1 MINWKSILSSYDDKP
16 TLLQW
21 LKMVKKALDE
31 SVLETVTLEQP
42 TETTAVLSF
51 NFTDGTSI
59 KAPAITLPRGVQGA
73 KGDKGTEIV
82 SMTVYHTEVAGDKT
96 NTQINVQYNDHPS
109 DTFTVSAQ
117 NGKDGAKGADGAN
130 GVSITGID
138 TVSDEVVGDETLTTI
153 RAHYSN
159 GTPDEFVITAKNGK
173 DGKDGKDGGKYYRH
187 IINFKFGDRTT
198 VFFIP
203 IISQKSTAL
212 TPAEIADAVK
222 SYTFAIRQS
231 TNINNSPYTYDNV
244 ICYVESIIFEN
255 SQLKLTY
262 YNIFTASEN
271 PPTPIIVID
280 EYLDTSDTNI
290 TEL

>member
-31 SVLETVTLEQP
+31 SVLETVTVEQP
-42 TETTAVLSF
+42 TDTTAVLSF
-51 NFTDGTSI
+51 NFADGTSI

-82 SMTVYHTEVAGDKT
+82 SMTVYHTEVVGDKT

-138 TVSDEVVGDETLTTI
+138 TVSDEVVGDETLTTL

-159 GTPDEFVITAKNGK
+159 NTSDEVVVTAKNGK
-173 DGKDGKDGGKYYRH
+173 DGAKYYRH
-187 IINFKFGDRTT
+187 VIDFKYGDRSET
-198 VFFIP
+198 FAIP
-203 IISQKSTAL
+203 VLSKKNTFL
-212 TPAEIADAVK
+212 TNAEIATTVK
-222 SYTFAIRQS
+222 DNTIAIINRVNTAQS
-231 TNINNSPYTYDNV
+231 PQTYDFVLCVVQKIEFING
-244 ICYVESIIFEN
+244 
-255 SQLKLTY
+255 QLKLTY
-262 YNIFTASEN
+262 KPLVTNNA
-271 PPTPIIVID
+271 TPVQSITVVD
-280 EYLDTSDTNI
+280 EYLDTTDTNI
-290 TEL
+290 SEV

>member
-31 SVLETVTLEQP
+31 SVLESVSVEQP

-82 SMTVYHTEVAGDKT
+82 SMTVYHTEVVGDKT
-96 NTQINVQYNDHPS
+96 NTQINVQYSDHPS

-138 TVSDEVVGDETLTTI
+138 TVSDEVVGDETLTTV

-159 GTPDEFVITAKNGK
+159 NTNDEFVVTAKNGK
-173 DGKDGKDGGKYYRH
+173 DATKYYMH
-187 IINFKFGDRTT
+187 VIYADDVDNATTSYNLCVISAKKESFTPEYLYAHGNIVAGSVVTKCDAGTPLFFG
-198 VFFIP
+198 IA
-203 IISQKSTAL
+203 SQIDNTNN
-212 TPAEIADAVK
+212 
-222 SYTFAIRQS
+222 TFAI
-231 TNINNSPYTYDNV
+231 TCFGAGVFAYTKNM
-244 ICYVESIIFEN
+244 
-255 SQLKLTY
+255 
-262 YNIFTASEN
+262 
-271 PPTPIIVID
+271 
-280 EYLDTSDTNI
+280 SDTV

>member
-31 SVLETVTLEQP
+31 SVLETVSVEQP
-42 TETTAVLSF
+42 TDTTAVLSF
-51 NFTDGTSI
+51 NFADGTSI
-59 KAPAITLPRGVQGA
+59 KAPAITLPRGVQGV

-82 SMTVYHTEVAGDKT
+82 SMTVYHTEVVGGKT
-96 NTQINVQYNDHPS
+96 NTAINVQYSDHPS

-138 TVSDEVVGDETLTTI
+138 TVSDEVVGDETLTTL

-159 GTPDEFVITAKNGK
+159 GTNDEVVVTAKNGK
-173 DGKDGKDGGKYYRH
+173 DGAKSYKHAIVLAVYEQTGKEFHINLITTSPVPITLDNVYTLFSKFVSGYIVEQRDLTSFPIKDASY
-187 IINFKFGDRTT
+187 NTT
-198 VFFIP
+198 TN
-203 IISQKSTAL
+203 QL
-212 TPAEIADAVK
+212 EIAYIGAN
-222 SYTFAIRQS
+222 FATS
-231 TNINNSPYTYDNV
+231 TISGVYSAIMSVP
-244 ICYVESIIFEN
+244 F
-255 SQLKLTY
+255 
-262 YNIFTASEN
+262 
-271 PPTPIIVID
+271 
-280 EYLDTSDTNI
+280 DTV

>member
-51 NFTDGTSI
+51 NFTGGTSI

-82 SMTVYHTEVAGDKT
+82 SMTVYHTEVVGDKT

-138 TVSDEVVGDETLTTI
+138 TVSDEVVGDETLTTV

-159 GTPDEFVITAKNGK
+159 NTNDEFVVTAKNGK
-173 DGKDGKDGGKYYRH
+173 DGAKYYRH
-187 IINFKFGDRTT
+187 VINFRYGDRTT
-198 VFFIP
+198 VFYIP
-203 IISQKSTAL
+203 VISQKSTAL
-212 TPAEIADAVK
+212 TPAEIASTVK
-222 SYTFAIRQS
+222 KYTIACIYRITSDTTYTYSFDFCSVEKIEF
-231 TNINNSPYTYDNV
+231 INN
-244 ICYVESIIFEN
+244 
-255 SQLKLTY
+255 QLKLSYLPRT
-262 YNIFTASEN
+262 EN
-271 PPTPIIVID
+271 STLTINAITVVD
-280 EYLDTSDTNI
+280 EYLDTNDKDI